1 MLRMIAHCFVRT
13 DTTRTQVEQ
22 AFADRRLAKVVPTFI
37 AGGFTEAISRY
48 AGEPSPPLIVI
59 EADDGT
65 GGGDGLLD
73 RIDALAEVCDS
84 GSNLIL
90 LGTTN
95 DIDLYRKVLR
105 HGVADYLVAP
115 FDAVRFTTSVLD
127 LFTGP
132 NKGVAGQAIAFIGAK
147 GGSGSSVIAHNTAFA
162 LTRSADCDAMVLD
175 LDMPFGSADLGF
187 NVETTSGMRNL
198 LAEPERIDDT
208 FLHRFA
214 CKYDERLHLLAA
226 PAVLD
231 AGSHI
236 DFDKLETAVEAVKR
250 NSRYVVLDLP
260 HGWSNWI
267 QQSLRLA
274 DTVVVTASLDLAS
287 LRNTRNLLDWLAGQG
302 VTAPYLVVNGV
313 ADRKAMIELAD
324 FTKSLGAKPAVLIP
338 EDRDAFRLAASAG
351 KMIEEVRPKSKAAQ
365 AIRQLAGL
373 VAGSD
378 GPAGK
383 GKRKPA
389 SGGALLAS
397 LFRRRRGKA

>member
-1 MLRMIAHCFVRT
+1 
-13 DTTRTQVEQ
+13 
-22 AFADRRLAKVVPTFI
+22 
-37 AGGFTEAISRY
+37 
-48 AGEPSPPLIVI
+48 
-59 EADDGT
+59 
-65 GGGDGLLD
+65 
-73 RIDALAEVCDS
+73 
-84 GSNLIL
+84 
-90 LGTTN
+90 
-95 DIDLYRKVLR
+95 
-105 HGVADYLVAP
+105 
-115 FDAVRFTTSVLD
+115 
-127 LFTGP
+127 
-132 NKGVAGQAIAFIGAK
+132 
-147 GGSGSSVIAHNTAFA
+147 VIAHNTAFA

-226 PAVLD
+226 PAILD